1 LGSPQGWWGMTYD
14 PGLSFRR
21 RVVFGRVLASL
32 FCAAIL
38 LKLGLEQTY
47 FRKSRLELAAKIVP
61 PPAGLDP
68 GPGPIC
74 AFGGEHLADSVVR
87 YTIWADPAAYHSADE
102 RESIT
107 ELLAPAAGVRY
118 QDVLVGISRP
128 GRRFCYITRRADRD
142 TMTRVASLDLPGVHI
157 LPEIGR
163 VYPFG
168 KLAANA
174 IGCRGADNQGLEGIE
189 GLWKF
194 VLDGHTGG
202 SRVNQDYSGR
212 TILGPWDESAP
223 AEPGCRVILTV
234 RLPLQKVVEAA
245 MDDLWAKHQPECAT
259 CTVLDPRTGD
269 ILALSVRPN
278 FDPNDLK
285 QAMPEMRKCRQAF
298 DVYSPGS
305 TLKTV
310 IVAAALDYGVIDQT
324 SRFYCGG
331 TTVVGN
337 RPLGC
342 WGEWRARGHGSL
354 TPAEV
359 IAKSCNLCAAQIAMR
374 LGADRLYEFINRM
387 QLRETMDSGLD
398 GERPGVVLPKKE
410 QRIRGIA
417 NIGFGQ
423 GIDVTDLHLLAWY
436 GAIANGGRMYYP
448 NIVREVRAADGR
460 LIRRREPLLAGQLY
474 KPETART
481 ALSFLEGAVEH
492 GTGVGA
498 KMQGVRVGGK
508 TGTAQIYDIVQQKHL
523 EDQYIMSFIAVAPIE
538 APRFVVLVRVTRP
551 TFGEHGSDTSVPTA
565 KRVLEAALRLSEAQ
579 AEAERPTVQVRGGR
593 NSGT

>member
-1 LGSPQGWWGMTYD
+1 
-14 PGLSFRR
+14 
-21 RVVFGRVLASL
+21 VFGRVVASL

-38 LKLGLEQTY
+38 MKLGVEQTY
-47 FRKSRLELAAKIVP
+47 LRESRLELAARIEP
-61 PPAGLDP
+61 PPRGVEP

-87 YTIWADPAAYHSADE
+87 YTIWADPAAYHSAE
-102 RESIT
+102 QRESIA
-107 ELLAPAAGVRY
+107 EVLAPAAEVPY
-118 QDVLVGISRP
+118 QNVLVPISRSE
-128 GRRFCYITRRADRD
+128 RRFCYIVRRADRN

-194 VLDGHTGG
+194 VLDGHNGG
-202 SRVNQDYSGR
+202 LRADQDSSGR
-212 TILGPWDESAP
+212 TILGFSGGGAP
-223 AEPGCRVILTV
+223 AEPGDRLILTI

-245 MDDLWAKHQPECAT
+245 MDDLWVRHQPECAT

-269 ILALSVRPN
+269 LLALSVRPN
-278 FDPNDLK
+278 YDPNDLK
-285 QAMPEMRKCRQAF
+285 RALPEMRKCRQAF
-298 DVYSPGS
+298 DVYAPGS

-310 IVAAALDYGVIDQT
+310 MVAAALDYGVITED

-331 TTVVGN
+331 TTVIGE

-374 LGADRLYEFINRM
+374 LGPDRLYEFINRM
-387 QLRETMDSGLD
+387 HLQDTMDSGLD
-398 GERPGVVLPKKE
+398 GERPGVVLPKEK
-410 QRIRGIA
+410 QRIRGLA

-423 GIDVTDLHLLAWY
+423 GIDVTDLHLLTWY
-436 GAIANGGRMYYP
+436 GALANGGRMYYP
-448 NIVREVRAADGR
+448 NIVREVLAADGT
-460 LIRRREPLLAGQLY
+460 LVRRREPVLAGQLY
-474 KPETART
+474 KPETARI

-498 KMQGVRVGGK
+498 KIPGVRVGGK

-523 EDQYIMSFIAVAPIE
+523 EDQYIMSFIGVAPIE
-538 APRFVVLVRVTRP
+538 APRFVILVRVTKP
-551 TFGEHGSDTSVPTA
+551 KYGEHGADTSVPTV
-565 KRVLEAALRLSEAQ
+565 KRVMEAALRLSDAQ
-579 AEAERPTVQVRGGR
+579 ADAEPPSVQVDAGPPSAPSAG
-593 NSGT
+593 